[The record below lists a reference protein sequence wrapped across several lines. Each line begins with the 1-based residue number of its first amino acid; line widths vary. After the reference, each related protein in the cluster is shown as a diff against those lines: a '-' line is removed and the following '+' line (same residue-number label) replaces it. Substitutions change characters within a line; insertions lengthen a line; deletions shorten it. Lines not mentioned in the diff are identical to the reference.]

1 MEAFEL
7 FQRQNVMDLPVTLI
21 GCFFLNSEQAYNE
34 SWLECIWAHV
44 VAADYW
50 RVFGSL
56 LLKCLAFKEDTMM
69 VKVDEVW
76 DPQILEFKGS
86 FDVAIPFTRK
96 HPAVDK

>member
-1 MEAFEL
+1 M
-7 FQRQNVMDLPVTLI
+7 
-21 GCFFLNSEQAYNE
+21 
-34 SWLECIWAHV
+34 

-76 DPQILEFKGS
+76 DPQTLEFKGS
-86 FDVAIPFTRK
+86 FDVAIPFT
-96 HPAVDK
+96 